1 MFIHLGLFAFAA
13 DRILTAARCV
23 GFYLTTL
30 YNEDAWMYA
39 AEASKSW
46 EGSNKV
52 FLSLQL

>member
-13 DRILTAARCV
+13 DRILTVARCV

-39 AEASKSW
+39 AAASKSW